1 MTTMVWVY
9 LGYLIVCVLVTLM
22 VARTLKIHG
31 PVFMSG
37 KNEEKS
43 PLVKAK
49 THLMVVGFYLVTL
62 GLIGT
67 ALRFGGEAVDAT
79 SAIELLSS
87 KIGLMVLAIG
97 FMHFIMV
104 GLFANAR
111 TEPATPNYRRPIVVA
126 DEA

>member
-37 KNEEKS
+37 KGEEKS

-67 ALRFGGEAVDAT
+67 ALRFGGEAIDAT
-79 SAIELLSS
+79 TAIELLST

-111 TEPATPNYRRPIVVA
+111 TKAATPNYRRPIVVA